1 LKINFKKIIDNFLL
15 VNLFLVIIFAFYF
28 IFSVIMQI
36 NGKFI
41 FLEFF
46 QKLWNPLIIPLITI
60 LIVSSL
66 TNGVTSWL
74 QRRLRSQ
81 EEDT

>member
-1 LKINFKKIIDNFLL
+1 MKINFKKIIDNFLL
-15 VNLFLVIIFAFYF
+15 INLFLVIIFAFYF
-28 IFSVIMQI
+28 LFSVIMQI

-46 QKLWNPLIIPLITI
+46 QKLWNPLIVPLITI

>member
-1 LKINFKKIIDNFLL
+1 MKINFKQIIDNFLL

-46 QKLWNPLIIPLITI
+46 QKLWNPLIVPLITI

-66 TNGVTSWL
+66 TNGATSWL
-74 QRRLRSQ
+74 QRRLHSQ

>member
-1 LKINFKKIIDNFLL
+1 MKVNFKKIIDNFLL

-28 IFSVIMQI
+28 LFSVIMQI

-46 QKLWNPLIIPLITI
+46 QKLWNPLIVPLITI

-66 TNGVTSWL
+66 TNGATSWL
-74 QRRLRSQ
+74 QRRLHSQ